1 MLSVCLFADEILI
14 FSSHNSESMIKDKN
28 YCLDFCDRG
37 LALSLSY
44 FAQFAQGTVAATRV
58 YEIIDRIPDIDPYSP
73 HGRILSTVGGRIEI
87 KGVTFAYPSR
97 PETVII
103 RSLYLVIPSAKT
115 LALVGAS
122 GGGKSTVFALIERF
136 YDPINGKL
144 LIIVLLSYWTWLR
157 NGGCISET
165 I

>member
-14 FSSHNSESMIKDKN
+14 FSSHNSESMIKDMN

-73 HGRILSTVGGRIEI
+73 PWEDTVNCWWKDRVQRRYFCLPI
-87 KGVTFAYPSR
+87 
-97 PETVII
+97 
-103 RSLYLVIPSAKT
+103 
-115 LALVGAS
+115 AS
-122 GGGKSTVFALIERF
+122 
-136 YDPINGKL
+136 
-144 LIIVLLSYWTWLR
+144 
-157 NGGCISET
+157 
-165 I
+165 